1 MTIEGENVW
10 LAAGMGQET
19 KAFAQFGG
27 VPHILRRGHAVIS
40 STLERFFFA
49 LQFIQKMGFRDNSVY
64 DQQKWESVKSTFE
77 DRHF

>member
-40 STLERFFFA
+40 STLERFFCFA
-49 LQFIQKMGFRDNSVY
+49 VY
-64 DQQKWESVKSTFE
+64 SKDGVPG
-77 DRHF
+77 

>member
-27 VPHILRRGHAVIS
+27 VSETWSCSHIINARA
-40 STLERFFFA
+40 FFFA

-64 DQQKWESVKSTFE
+64 DQQK
-77 DRHF
+77 